1 MLVSSSIIEEIYRNT
16 GEEEI
21 ERANKL
27 IQNDMVKITKA
38 TYDDEN
44 NFELQAKVRDQ
55 SDTHDVYIRI
65 QKNKIAKISCT
76 CGRCTKSNSMDYHI
90 IATIYKFDNSKEYA
104 NAFGIEKAY
113 DNRLYNKAN
122 QYKTFNQ
129 IINTFYSELEKK
141 DEITKITNKKLS
153 TDLINLRV
161 GLVYNSNDNEMK
173 VELKLVS
180 GKNSYIVKNLVEFY
194 DNFMDGGVYKYG
206 NNVEFKHSREMIREK
221 DYPILDFFLKYAEI
235 MKYTNKIINQQHY
248 GKIMNEGRVVI
259 SNTGLDD
266 LFDVLDGEYVGS
278 KIDLKRRKSI
288 VIE

>member
-16 GEEEI
+16 GEEEFEKI
-21 ERANKL
+21 NKL
-27 IQNDMVKITKA
+27 IQNDMVKITRA
-38 TYDDEN
+38 TYDDEY

-55 SDTHDVYIRI
+55 SDTHDVYVKI
-65 QKNKIAKISCT
+65 QKNKISKASCT
-76 CGRCTKSNSMDYHI
+76 CGKCAKSYHADNHV
-90 IATIYKFDNSKEYA
+90 IAAIYKFDNSKEYA
-104 NAFGIEKAY
+104 NVFGVEKAY

-129 IINTFYSELEKK
+129 IINTFYGDLEKK
-141 DEITKITNKKLS
+141 EESNKLNGRKIS

-161 GLVYNSNDNEMK
+161 GFVYNSNDNEMK
-173 VELKLVS
+173 VELKIVS
-180 GKNSYIVKNLVEFY
+180 GKNSCIVRNLVDFY

-206 NNVEFKHSREMIREK
+206 NNIEFKHTRSMVREK

-248 GKIMNEGRVVI
+248 GKLMNEGKIVI

-266 LFDVLDGEYVGS
+266 LFDVLEGEYVGS
-278 KIDLKRRKSI
+278 KIDFKKRKDI
-288 VIE
+288 IAK